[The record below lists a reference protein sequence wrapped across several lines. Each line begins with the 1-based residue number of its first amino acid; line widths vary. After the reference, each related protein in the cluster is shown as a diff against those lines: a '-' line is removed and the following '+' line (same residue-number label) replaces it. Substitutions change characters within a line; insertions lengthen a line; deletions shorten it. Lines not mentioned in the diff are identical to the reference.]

1 MPQLDMSSWLN
12 NVVITTAV
20 MLSFYTL
27 LSLYYLTY
35 TTAIFK
41 GRTKLELLRQITLFI
56 FKKELSLIISVTT
69 LSLTTL
75 MINNMINV
83 WQIFAPTN
91 NNIFKTV
98 IDLLIY
104 DSSLITLEDSYT
116 QLSIINNANEL

>member
-56 FKKELSLIISVTT
+56 FKKELGLIISVTT

-83 WQIFAPTN
+83 
-91 NNIFKTV
+91 
-98 IDLLIY
+98 
-104 DSSLITLEDSYT
+104 
-116 QLSIINNANEL
+116 

>member
-83 WQIFAPTN
+83 
-91 NNIFKTV
+91 
-98 IDLLIY
+98 
-104 DSSLITLEDSYT
+104 
-116 QLSIINNANEL
+116 

>member
-56 FKKELSLIISVTT
+56 FKTELGLIISVTN
-69 LSLTTL
+69 LSLTAL

-83 WQIFAPTN
+83 
-91 NNIFKTV
+91 
-98 IDLLIY
+98 
-104 DSSLITLEDSYT
+104 
-116 QLSIINNANEL
+116 

>member
-1 MPQLDMSSWLN
+1 MSSWLN

-83 WQIFAPTN
+83 
-91 NNIFKTV
+91 
-98 IDLLIY
+98 
-104 DSSLITLEDSYT
+104 
-116 QLSIINNANEL
+116 